1 MPKNLIQL
9 SIPAAYSTDFEGE
22 HVREKQLYVELGNS
36 VNPAIEL
43 LILKNLNEIE
53 DGSIELIGKD
63 IDSLCLGEKA
73 LPFAIIIETAGRKM
87 QKDFEPIFER
97 QIHRFINYAMGVTH
111 IGQRD
116 TARVRISKDSFNKG
130 LRLKHL
136 GVILYEMFHQ
146 QYSAIIDKIQIKLYT
161 GQKDVNK
168 LRNTSRQIF
177 EQRDAR
183 IYGITDESV
192 DTYYSCLI
200 CQSFAHNHVC
210 IITPERSGLCGAYSW
225 LDAKASYENIPSGPN
240 YPIKKGEAIDER
252 LGQWKNV
259 NDFIYDKSNKTIDRV
274 NMYSFIDSPQ
284 PSCGTPE
291 CIAAIIP
298 EANGIMVVQR
308 NYSGMTPS
316 GMTFSTL
323 ADVTGQGKQTPG
335 FLGIARQ
342 YITSRKFILAE
353 GGLKRLV
360 WMPKELKELLR
371 DKLEKL
377 CQDIDTAG
385 VIDKIADETT
395 AVDLEQLR
403 EFLQKTRH
411 PALEMGRLV

>member
-1 MPKNLIQL
+1 MKINQ
-9 SIPAAYSTDFEGE
+9 IPIPVAYSTDFEGE
-22 HVREKQLYVELGNS
+22 RVREKQLYVELGNNANS
-36 VNPAIEL
+36 AIEL
-43 LILKNLNEIE
+43 LVSKNLNEIE
-53 DGSIELIGKD
+53 DGLIELIGKD
-63 IDSLCLGEKA
+63 IDNLCLGA
-73 LPFAIIIETAGRKM
+73 RTLPLAVIVETAGRKM
-87 QKDFEPIFER
+87 QKDFEPVLER

-116 TARVRISKDSFNKG
+116 TARVRISQDSFNKG
-130 LRLKHL
+130 FRLKHL
-136 GVILYEMFHQ
+136 GVILCEMFHQ
-146 QYSAIIDKIQIKLYT
+146 EYSAIIDKIQIKLYT
-161 GQKDVNK
+161 AQEDIDN
-168 LRNTSRQIF
+168 LRNTTRQIF

-183 IYGITDESV
+183 AHGITDESV
-192 DTYYSCLI
+192 DTYYSCSI

-225 LDAKASYENIPSGPN
+225 LDAKTSYENIPLGPN
-240 YPIKKGEAIDER
+240 YPIKKGDVIDER

-259 NDFIYDKSNKTIDRV
+259 NDFIYDKSNKTIDRL
-274 NMYSFIDSPQ
+274 NLYSFMDSPQ

-298 EANGIMVVQR
+298 EANGIMVVHR

-316 GMTFSTL
+316 GMTFNTL
-323 ADVTGQGKQTPG
+323 AGVMGQGKQTPG

-385 VIDKIADETT
+385 VIDKIADETI
-395 AVDLEQLR
+395 AVNLDELLD
-403 EFLQKTRH
+403 FLQKAQH